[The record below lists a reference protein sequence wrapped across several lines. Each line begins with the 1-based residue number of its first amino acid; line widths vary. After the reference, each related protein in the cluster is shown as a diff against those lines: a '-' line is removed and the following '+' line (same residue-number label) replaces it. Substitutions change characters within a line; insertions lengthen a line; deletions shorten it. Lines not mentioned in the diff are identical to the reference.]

1 MSARLWA
8 ADARLARD
16 KRGRAMSKKR
26 AELVISA
33 AILAD
38 LERMLVVDIGGSGEL
53 TLGNVKVWA
62 DDVVECRRN
71 LNNQRAAIRAFDAA
85 NAAGRGKV

>member
-1 MSARLWA
+1 MSRE
-8 ADARLARD
+8 
-16 KRGRAMSKKR
+16 R

-38 LERMLVVDIGGSGEL
+38 LERMLVIDIGGSGQL
-53 TLGNVKVWA
+53 TLGDSKVWA
-62 DDVVECRRN
+62 DDVVECRRD
-71 LNNQRAAIRAFDAA
+71 LNNQRAALRAFDAA